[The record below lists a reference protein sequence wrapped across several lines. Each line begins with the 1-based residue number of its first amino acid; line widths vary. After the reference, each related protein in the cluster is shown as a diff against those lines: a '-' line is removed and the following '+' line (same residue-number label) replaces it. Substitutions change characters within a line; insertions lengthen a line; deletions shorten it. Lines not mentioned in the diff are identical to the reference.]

1 MSLALENK
9 SLLQKNKMDI
19 LLHSLVHTEISSEW
33 NLETIQY
40 FPNRVTT
47 DFIYKQ
53 SNLFG
58 GEVMKTLLIV
68 ILSGFLFGGWTNKNV
83 EEYYFIYVI

>member
-9 SLLQKNKMDI
+9 SLLQKNKMYI
-19 LLHSLVHTEISSEW
+19 LLHSLVHTEISSEL
-33 NLETIQY
+33 NLKTIQY

-53 SNLFG
+53 SNL
-58 GEVMKTLLIV
+58 KYIV
-68 ILSGFLFGGWTNKNV
+68 S
-83 EEYYFIYVI
+83 

>member
-1 MSLALENK
+1 MVSSQAWNITFSSMSLALENK

-33 NLETIQY
+33 NLKTIQY

-53 SNLFG
+53 SNL
-58 GEVMKTLLIV
+58 KYSI
-68 ILSGFLFGGWTNKNV
+68 IK
-83 EEYYFIYVI
+83 